1 LLIRDEQGATAV
13 LLYGAIEAPFAQPRA
28 VFFGHTFSA
37 ITGVC
42 VTKLFET
49 NEARFIELRWL
60 AGAIACATA
69 SVIMTLTKTIHPPS
83 GATAM
88 IAATQADI
96 TALGWYYIPVV
107 MLSASLAL
115 GVGLI
120 TNNIQRRYPVFWLSS
135 AKIPARQPKA
145 EKLAET
151 SGSNDAPE
159 SGVWRNSEATHVP
172 LQRRPS
178 EVSHKERIQDPYKV
192 VVNRDEIVVPEFIEL
207 ESEHLQVLQEIQRL
221 LNEHHSTS
229 QQATPPNGPGMV

>member
-1 LLIRDEQGATAV
+1 MLIRDEQGATAV

-120 TNNIQRRYPVFWLSS
+120 TNNIQRRYPVYWLIPD
-135 AKIPARQPKA
+135 KIPSRRERLEAARGTPRTQTPPPAELTQQP
-145 EKLAET
+145 T
-151 SGSNDAPE
+151 DE
-159 SGVWRNSEATHVP
+159 STLYH
-172 LQRRPS
+172 RPS
-178 EVSHKERIQDPYKV
+178 LMEAESDYRKRHVIISPTQV
-192 VVNRDEIVVPEFIEL
+192 LVPEFLEL
-207 ESEHLQVLQEIQRL
+207 EEENREVLQEVRRL
-221 LNEHHSTS
+221 LAEHYSKNSSSTKMETS
-229 QQATPPNGPGMV
+229 MV